1 VLDHLGTTCELGG
14 DTGRVRAA
22 WQQAMSIMTDLHP
35 AQAQDLE
42 ERMAGLDLDRTNA

>member
-35 AQAQDLE
+35 AQA
-42 ERMAGLDLDRTNA
+42 